1 LNVARE
7 KQQKRNRFE
16 TMDTILKLCVKGSKK
31 THIMYRANLSHQ
43 QLEKYLAILLE
54 RNLLAIEQGIYVT
67 TPRGMVFIEK
77 FKELRGFMNEGGA
90 NFNNGLKIQGN
101 ARAMPTRVNGFT

>member
-1 LNVARE
+1 VVLDVARE

-16 TMDTILKLCVKGSKK
+16 TMFTILRLCTKGSKK

-54 RNLLAIEQGIYVT
+54 RNLLAIEEGSYVT

-77 FKELRGFMNEGGA
+77 FKELNNFMDEGNSNLNG
-90 NFNNGLKIQGN
+90 GLKNQRNLRIQ
-101 ARAMPTRVNGFT
+101 